1 MDMPKYTVISTRA
14 ESSEEE
20 AMRKW
25 FDQQRLSSP
34 DNLDQAARLVIGLI
48 SGLLTVMFGVL
59 AVAQQKDLPGYLALP
74 PVRWLGA
81 LVVVLLF
88 VSLAGGLVVVV
99 PFRTAAQPGQPDAQR
114 RAFEAILQRKS
125 SALTVSAVAF
135 GLGIAALA
143 SALVVALLN

>member
-1 MDMPKYTVISTRA
+1 MPKYTVISTRA

-34 DNLDQAARLVIGLI
+34 DNLEQAARLVIGLI

-59 AVAQQKDLPGYLALP
+59 AVAQKDLPGYLALP